1 MAVAAAFRARRPLSA
16 HAAPKLTNPPPTLRD
31 LLVQVALAAVL
42 PAALVMTAL
51 AVWPYLQ
58 ERERAEE
65 GLVVTAR
72 LLGSAL
78 DERLVQL
85 ERQLER
91 IAQSIPLDDPGSFQA
106 SALRL
111 RDAEQIDALI
121 LVRPDG
127 VHELNTRFAQGEG
140 LPRSSPAMLTGAIR
154 RGVAVINDL
163 STAPV
168 GEQPTVGVGIP
179 VVDRGQIRYALNGA
193 IETGRIR
200 DLLLRQALPAG
211 WAASVIDRNGY
222 LIAHSL
228 DHDLRV
234 GSRAPAGD
242 AEDDGGLLSASAL
255 SPVSGWTVRV
265 EVPQRQLFAPM
276 QRRLASVGIA
286 LVLLVGVIL
295 LAIRHFHATLLRAA
309 EGLADFVRQTRHGED
324 VDPPALGVREID
336 QFARALKA
344 LDRHLL
350 RTQVKLASTQRRLA
364 GIVDTA
370 VDAIVTIDE
379 DQHIVMFNRAAQQV
393 FGYRADEVIGKPVE
407 MLLPE
412 RHRGGHRR
420 AVREFGLKASGT
432 RQMGGDRVVHARH
445 ASGTDFPVEASISAM
460 VDEEGRRWMTVILR
474 DATQR
479 LREREAL
486 VRSNLELKR
495 RLGEGESRAFC
506 SDGMSEAEAADA
518 LALLQ
523 RALVTTRPVP
533 LASSAH
539 PVPHRD
545 AS

>member
-1 MAVAAAFRARRPLSA
+1 MRVAI
-16 HAAPKLTNPPPTLRD
+16 
-31 LLVQVALAAVL
+31 AAVL

-65 GLVVTAR
+65 GLVITAR

-91 IAQSIPLDDPGSFQA
+91 IAQSIPLDDPASFHGM
-106 SALRL
+106 ALRL

-121 LVRPDG
+121 LVRPNG
-127 VHELNTRFAQGEG
+127 VHELNTRFPPGEG
-140 LPRSSPAMLTGAIR
+140 LPQSSPAMLTGAIR
-154 RGVAVINDL
+154 RGVPVINDL
-163 STAPV
+163 YMAPLV
-168 GEQPTVGVGIP
+168 EHPTVGVGIP
-179 VVDRGQIRYALNGA
+179 VVDHGQIRYALNGA
-193 IETGRIR
+193 IEPNRIR
-200 DLLLRQALPAG
+200 DVLLRQALPPG
-211 WAASVIDRNGY
+211 WAASVVDRNGY
-222 LIAHSL
+222 VIAHTL

-234 GSRAPAGD
+234 GSRAEAGD
-242 AEDDGGLLSASAL
+242 AEADKGLLSASAL
-255 SPVSGWTVRV
+255 SPASGWTVRV
-265 EVPQRQLFAPM
+265 EVPQEQLFAPM

-295 LAIRHFHATLLRAA
+295 LAIRHLHATLLRAA

-336 QFARALKA
+336 QFARVLKA

-350 RTQVKLASTQRRLA
+350 HTQLRLASTQRRLV

-379 DQHIVMFNRAAQQV
+379 DQNIVMFNRAAQQV
-393 FGYRADEVIGKPVE
+393 FGYQADEVIGKPIE
-407 MLLPE
+407 MLVPE

-420 AVREFGLKASGT
+420 SVREFGLTASGT

-445 ASGTDFPVEASISAM
+445 ATGTEFPVEASISAM

-474 DATQR
+474 DATRR
-479 LREREAL
+479 LKEREEL
-486 VRSNLELKR
+486 VRTNLELKR
-495 RLGEGESRAFC
+495 RLGEDEGRTFC
-506 SDGMSEAEAADA
+506 SAGMSETEAADA
-518 LALLQ
+518 LDMLQ
-523 RALVTTRPVP
+523 RSLR
-533 LASSAH
+533 
-539 PVPHRD
+539 RD
-545 AS
+545 ASGGADFGGAPVLAPGHLLIPAGAGPRLPP